1 MTKRIFRSM
10 IVTAGAVLL
19 ATLVIIMGCLYEY
32 SCGVQEQQLKDELSL
47 AAAAMQQG
55 EGETYLQSLNSDRYR
70 LTWVA
75 ADGTVLYDTRTD
87 AETMENHAQRQ
98 EIQQALLAGQ
108 GESSRYSSTLLEKT
122 LYQAQRLN
130 DGTVLRIS
138 ISRAT
143 AGVLVLGMLQPFL
156 IVLVLALA
164 LSALLARRLARHI
177 VEPLNQLD
185 LEHPLENDTY
195 EELSPLLGRINQ
207 QRRQIDAQVGELRRK
222 RDEFAQVTGSMQE
235 GLVLLNEKGEILS
248 INPAAQTLFHAENDC
263 VGQDFLTIERG
274 GDVSRALRQA
284 MTDGHSEIH
293 TERQG
298 REYQLDIS
306 RIQSGGAV
314 TGAVVVAF
322 DVTEQA
328 LAQRNRREFTANV
341 SHELKTPLQSIMG
354 SAELLQNGLVKPEDQ
369 SAFITRIHDEAARL
383 VTLIED
389 IIRLS
394 QLDEGVTLPAESVAL
409 LTLAEETVRGLQD
422 AAAAKNVTM
431 TVTGQDVTVR
441 AARRLLSEVL
451 YNLCDNAIKYNV
463 PGGSVTVD
471 VTRWG
476 ESAALTV
483 SDTGIG
489 IPAEHQ
495 SRVFER
501 FYRVDKSHSRQSG
514 GTGLGLSI
522 VKHAV
527 SDLGGGIHL
536 DSTPGQGTTIRVT
549 IPLAAQGN

>member
-32 SCGVQEQQLKDELSL
+32 FCGVQEQQLKDELSL

-122 LYQAQRLN
+122 LYQAQRLE
-130 DGTVLRIS
+130 DGSVLRIS

-143 AGVLVLGMLQPFL
+143 AGVLVL
-156 IVLVLALA
+156 VVLAVALI
-164 LSALLARRLARHI
+164 LSALLARRVARHI
-177 VEPLNQLD
+177 VKPLNELD
-185 LEHPLENDTY
+185 LEHPLDNDTY

-207 QRRQIDAQVGELRRK
+207 QRRQIDAQLRELQRK
-222 RDEFAQVTGSMQE
+222 RDEFDQVTGSMQE
-235 GLVLLNEKGEILS
+235 GLVLLNERGEILS
-248 INPAAQTLFHAENDC
+248 INPAAQTLFRADGSC
-263 VGQDFLTIERG
+263 VGQDFLTIERSG
-274 GDVSRALRQA
+274 EVSRALHA
-284 MTDGHSEIH
+284 ALTGGHSEIH
-293 TERQG
+293 TERDG

-306 RIQSGGAV
+306 RIQSDGAV

-354 SAELLQNGLVKPEDQ
+354 SAELMQNGLVKPEDMPV
-369 SAFITRIHDEAARL
+369 FLNRIHDEAARL
-383 VTLIED
+383 VSLIED

-394 QLDEGVTLPAESVAL
+394 QLDEGVALSAEPVELLP
-409 LTLAEETVRGLQD
+409 LAEETVRGLHD
-422 AAAAKNVTM
+422 AAEAKNVTM
-431 TVTGQDVTVR
+431 TVTGENVTVR
-441 AARRLLSEVL
+441 AARRLLSEIL

-463 PGGSVTVD
+463 PGGSVTVG
-471 VTRWG
+471 VGLCG
-476 ESAALTV
+476 ESAVLTV

-489 IPAEHQ
+489 IPPEHQ
-495 SRVFER
+495 ARVFER
-501 FYRVDKSHSRQSG
+501 FYRVDKMRSRAIG

-522 VKHAV
+522 VKDTVENRGGSITAAARQ
-527 SDLGGGIHL
+527 GGGTVFTVRL
-536 DSTPGQGTTIRVT
+536 PRAAKEGGDGQ
-549 IPLAAQGN
+549 

>member
-10 IVTAGAVLL
+10 ILTAGAVLL
-19 ATLVIIMGCLYEY
+19 ASIVVIMGFLYEY
-32 SCGVQEQQLKDELSL
+32 FCGVQEQQLKDELSL
-47 AAAAMQQG
+47 AAAAMEQDQG
-55 EGETYLQSLNSDRYR
+55 EAYLRSLTSDRYR

-108 GESSRYSSTLLEKT
+108 GESSRYSATLLEKT
-122 LYQAQRLN
+122 LYQALRLE

-207 QRRQIDAQVGELRRK
+207 QRRQIDQQLRQLQRR
-222 RDEFAQVTGSMQE
+222 RDEFEQVTGSMQE
-235 GLVLLNEKGEILS
+235 GLVLLNEKGAILS
-248 INPAAQTLFHAENDC
+248 INPAAKALFHAENDC
-263 VGQDFLTIERG
+263 VGRDFLTIERS
-274 GDVSRALRQA
+274 GDVSRALHAA
-284 MTDGHSEIH
+284 MAEGHSEIR

-298 REYQLDIS
+298 REYQLDVS
-306 RIQSGGAV
+306 RIQSDGAV
-314 TGAVVVAF
+314 TGAVVVTF
-322 DVTEQA
+322 DVTEEA

-394 QLDEGVTLPAESVAL
+394 QLDEGVALPAESVAL
-409 LTLAEETVRGLQD
+409 LPLAEETVRGLQD
-422 AAAAKNVTM
+422 AAAAKDVTM
-431 TVTGQDVTVR
+431 TVTGQDVTVQ
-441 AARRLLSEVL
+441 APRRLLSEVL

-463 PGGSVTVD
+463 TGGSVTVD
-471 VTRWG
+471 VGRCG

-489 IPAEHQ
+489 IPTEHQ
-495 SRVFER
+495 ARVFER

-527 SDLGGGIHL
+527 GDMGGGIHL
-536 DSTPGQGTTIRVT
+536 DSTPGQGTTICVT
-549 IPLAAQGN
+549 IPLSPQES